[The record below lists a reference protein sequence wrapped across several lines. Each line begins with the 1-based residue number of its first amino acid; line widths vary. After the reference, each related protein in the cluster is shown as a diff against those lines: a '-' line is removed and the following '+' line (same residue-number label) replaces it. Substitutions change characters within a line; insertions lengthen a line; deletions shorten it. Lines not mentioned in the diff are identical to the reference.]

1 MTTRTTIIGGL
12 AAATLVTGLA
22 TAAAATTQHDNHD
35 DGYGVTNAVGRLG
48 ELNDSDA
55 KGTARVKLHGD
66 KATVTVYAKG
76 LLAKAP
82 HAMHIHAG
90 AKGTCPTK
98 AADTNGDRIVSTTEG
113 HSAYGHIVV
122 SLTTRGDITPASGL
136 AIDRYPATATLKYER
151 TVTVSAAV
159 AQQIRKNNAVVVV
172 HGIDRNRNGIYD
184 FTAGKSD
191 LDPKLPLEATS
202 PALCGALKVQSGR

>member
-1 MTTRTTIIGGL
+1 MTTRTTIVGGL
-12 AAATLVTGLA
+12 AAAALVTGLA
-22 TAAAATTQHDNHD
+22 TAAAATAGHN
-35 DGYGVTNAVGRLG
+35 DGYGTTNAVTRLG
-48 ELNDSDA
+48 ELNKSDA

-90 AKGTCPTK
+90 AKGTCPTM

-113 HSAYGHIVV
+113 HHAYGHIVV
-122 SLTTRGDITPASGL
+122 SLTTRGDTSPASGL
-136 AIDRYPATATLKYER
+136 AVDRFPATSTVKYER
-151 TVTVSAAV
+151 TVTVSAGV
-159 AQQIRKNNAVVVV
+159 AQQIRKNNAVIVV
-172 HGIDRNRNGIYD
+172 HGIDRNRNGAYD
-184 FTAGKSD
+184 FSVGKSD

-202 PALCGALKVQSGR
+202 PALCGALKVQNGR